1 MTRFLLF
8 YPLDKQVTLQSS
20 VGFKIVEVRECLYK
34 EVDVIGDLEEAK
46 KSLGDPLF
54 VIEVGKTKE
63 SLWDLLNQCRFWE
76 AHELLEEVWRRSQGY
91 EKKYL
96 QALILLMASMIK
108 FRKSWRVSDE
118 ILERAL
124 SLISE
129 LPEDLLPLLYVR
141 LGLNT

>member
-1 MTRFLLF
+1 
-8 YPLDKQVTLQSS
+8 
-20 VGFKIVEVRECLYK
+20 
-34 EVDVIGDLEEAK
+34 
-46 KSLGDPLF
+46 
-54 VIEVGKTKE
+54 
-63 SLWDLLNQCRFWE
+63 
-76 AHELLEEVWRRSQGY
+76 
-91 EKKYL
+91 
-96 QALILLMASMIK
+96 MIK